1 MDPFTQNRGVMSGK
15 NRTGW
20 SIDRGD
26 VLELVIHSLGAVI
39 VVLVVKLA
47 AGGDPVAGG
56 VAAVLGILSGVAWGH
71 GWADGTFHLLNAVAG
86 SGGDR

>member
-1 MDPFTQNRGVMSGK
+1 MSGK

-26 VLELVIHSLGAVI
+26 VPELVIHSMGAVI

-47 AGGDPVAGG
+47 AGGGPVAGG

-71 GWADGTFHLLNAVAG
+71 GWADGAFRLLNAVTG